1 MTLYEKAQDIADD
14 YSKKLLRKRWQSRLF
29 AAKLFDLRSRNHYKD
44 WKDGYD
50 INFSGQGSRPSR
62 YKLYFEKRVEGGLI
76 CPGVSDGD
84 CGPFDD
90 RFRDQG
96 GLLRA

>member
-1 MTLYEKAQDIADD
+1 MTLYEKALDIADD
-14 YSKKLLRKRWQSRLF
+14 YSKKLLHKRWQSHLF
-29 AAKLFDLRSRNHYKD
+29 AAKLLDLRSRNHCQD
-44 WKDGYD
+44 WKDKYD
-50 INFSGQGSRPSR
+50 IIFSGQGSRPSR

-76 CPGVSDGD
+76 CSDVSDSD
-84 CGPFDD
+84 YGPFDD